1 MDMPQAPSAIWPVA
15 ATLAECPV
23 WIAGA
28 SVLAWVDIVA
38 QTYNHLDPATGER
51 HAWAVYGKIGSAAPV
66 DAGLALVALESGLW
80 LLHADGTRTPF
91 PSPPMDGVHFNDGKC
106 DPMGRFWVGTRA
118 SDGSNRGGALFRCTL
133 DGAVAVADAPFDV
146 PNGMGWSPDGR
157 WFYLIDTVPRR
168 LYRYAFVM
176 ETGTLGER
184 VVLSDFAG
192 IPGKP
197 DGLAVDSTG
206 RLWVAMWDG
215 GGVCIL
221 SPTGEP
227 AGWLATPC
235 ARPTS
240 CAFASGGPSEE
251 SDAACGTLFVTTAAL
266 GLDPEELGFGA
277 AGSILAYAVPAVG
290 ASVALLGQNIS
301 I

>member
-1 MDMPQAPSAIWPVA
+1 MDMPQAPFAIWPVS

-23 WIAGA
+23 WIAESG
-28 SVLAWVDIVA
+28 VLAWVDIVA
-38 QTYNHLDPATGER
+38 QTYNHLDPASGDR
-51 HAWAVYGKIGSAAPV
+51 HAWAVSGKIGSAAPV

-91 PSPPMDGVHFNDGKC
+91 PSPPMDGIHFNDGKC

-118 SDGSNRGGALFRCTL
+118 SDGSNGGGALFRCTL
-133 DGAVAVADAPFDV
+133 DGEVNLVDASFDV

-157 WFYLIDTVPRR
+157 WFYLVDTVPRR
-168 LYRYAFVM
+168 LYRYAFDA

-184 VVLSDFAG
+184 IVLSEFIG

-197 DGLAVDSTG
+197 DGLAVDQAG

-215 GGVCIL
+215 GGICVL
-221 SPTGEP
+221 APTGEP
-227 AGWLATPC
+227 VGWLATPC

-240 CAFASGGPSEE
+240 CAFASIRSSEE
-251 SDAACGTLFVTTAAL
+251 GDADCGTLFVTTAAL
-266 GLDPEELGFGA
+266 GLDPEDPGFGS
-277 AGSILAYAVPAVG
+277 AGSILAYSVPALG
-290 ASVALLGQNIS
+290 CPVAALGSNIS